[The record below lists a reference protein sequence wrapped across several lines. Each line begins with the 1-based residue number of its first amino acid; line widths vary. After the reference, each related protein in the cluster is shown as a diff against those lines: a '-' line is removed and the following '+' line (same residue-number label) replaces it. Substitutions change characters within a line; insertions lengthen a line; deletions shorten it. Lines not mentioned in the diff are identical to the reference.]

1 MENQDLTNVLV
12 DHKLRKK
19 VGFTIIEAAVFEQIE
34 IYKKSVSEASA
45 ELDVSR
51 TTVYH
56 SVWRLQKKGYLQ
68 DVFSNMGKIYLA
80 IDENT
85 GYYKIG
91 WSKNPSKREKTLQ
104 SEKPT
109 IKFLITIDGR
119 VQDESYLHK
128 VFGAKRI
135 RGEWFAMD
143 SQDVNR
149 FLLEIEM
156 IKSKYNQ

>member
-1 MENQDLTNVLV
+1 MQNQDLTNVLT
-12 DHKLRKK
+12 DHKLRKE

-34 IYKKSVSEASA
+34 ILKKSILETAA

-56 SVWRLQKKGYLQ
+56 SVWRLQQKGYLQ

-104 SEKPT
+104 SEKP
-109 IKFLITIDGR
+109 IINFLITIDGR
-119 VQDESYLHK
+119 IKDESYLHK
-128 VFGAKRI
+128 VFASKRI
-135 RGEWFAMD
+135 RGEWFALD
-143 SQDVNR
+143 FQDVNK
-149 FLLEIEM
+149 FLLEIEI